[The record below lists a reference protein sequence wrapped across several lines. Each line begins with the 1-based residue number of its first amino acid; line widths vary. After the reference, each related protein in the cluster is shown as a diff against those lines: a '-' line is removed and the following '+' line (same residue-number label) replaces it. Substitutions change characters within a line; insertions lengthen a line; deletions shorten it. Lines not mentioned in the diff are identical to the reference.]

1 MSIEHDKES
10 HESSLLQRW
19 AERKAHVAEEEQPPT
34 PVVAPFSEL
43 QEEPEP
49 TLLPPLE
56 SLDENSDYRGFLAPE
71 VSEEL
76 HRLALRKLFH
86 SSRFQVLDGLNDY
99 DEDYTSFAPLGDLIT
114 HEMRR
119 KMEAEAKRLAENEAA
134 DSTEQEASSVT
145 EKSIEDEPKQ
155 EMSQERSEVIEPT
168 DEDNEQP
175 V

>member
-19 AERKAHVAEEEQPPT
+19 AERKARVTEEEQLPT
-34 PVVAPFSEL
+34 PVTAPPSEL

-49 TLLPPLE
+49 TPLPSLE

-76 HRLALRKLFH
+76 HRLALRKLFR
-86 SSRFQVLDGLNDY
+86 SPRFQVLDGLNDY

-119 KMEAEAKRLAENEAA
+119 KIEAEAKRLAENETA
-134 DSTEQEASSVT
+134 DSAEQEVSPVTEQP
-145 EKSIEDEPKQ
+145 IEPESTQ
-155 EMSQERSEVIEPT
+155 AMSQEQSDVIEPI
-168 DEDNEQP
+168 DEDDEQP
-175 V
+175 I